1 MATSPLNVQPSSH
14 ARSNSLPSR
23 QHPITSQIDE
33 NLNRLRASQSASTSS
48 SIGHQLNCLQDL
60 YDSVDMLL
68 QLPLA
73 QQALAQEQQRKSV
86 EQLLDG
92 SLMLLDVCGTAKD
105 ALLQTKKCTQEL
117 QSVLRR
123 RRGVEGL
130 ANEVREYLT
139 SRKAVR
145 KAICKVLKNLK
156 HMENRLSSSSFSND
170 DETVVMISTLKQA
183 EAVTIGVLKSLL
195 SFITGPKAESKSS
208 RWSLVSKFMH
218 QKKVICEEEEQR
230 ANEIENADATL
241 RSMIKSGNVKY
252 VENVQNELQN
262 SEMCIQDLDEGLESF
277 FRRRDNGYRSFNHP
291 NRLPHCSNSFPS
303 RSHPLTSEV
312 DEHLSRLASSESATK
327 LSLLNHKL
335 GRVQDL
341 HDCIEKML
349 QLPFTQQM
357 LSQEQQRE
365 CVDELLNGSL
375 RLLDVCAMAKDAL
388 LQVKE
393 CTLELQSVLRR
404 KRGATKGF
412 ANEDDINLVECLLTE
427 LQSWVRGDIA

>member
-33 NLNRLRASQSASTSS
+33 NLNRLRTSQSTSTSS

-73 QQALAQEQQRKSV
+73 QQALAQEQQRKLV

-105 ALLQTKKCTQEL
+105 ALLQTKECTQEL

-145 KAICKVLKNLK
+145 KAICKALKNLK

-170 DETVVMISTLKQA
+170 DETVAVINTLK
-183 EAVTIGVLKSLL
+183 ESLL
-195 SFITGPKAESKSS
+195 SFISGTEAESKSS

-230 ANEIENADATL
+230 ANEIETADATL
-241 RSMIKSGNVKY
+241 RSLIKSGNMKHA
-252 VENVQNELQN
+252 ENAQTELQN

-277 FRRRDNGYRSFNHP
+277 FRRFIKARV
-291 NRLPHCSNSFPS
+291 
-303 RSHPLTSEV
+303 TV
-312 DEHLSRLASSESATK
+312 
-327 LSLLNHKL
+327 LN
-335 GRVQDL
+335 
-341 HDCIEKML
+341 I
-349 QLPFTQQM
+349 
-357 LSQEQQRE
+357 
-365 CVDELLNGSL
+365 LN
-375 RLLDVCAMAKDAL
+375 C
-388 LQVKE
+388 
-393 CTLELQSVLRR
+393 
-404 KRGATKGF
+404 
-412 ANEDDINLVECLLTE
+412 
-427 LQSWVRGDIA
+427 

>member
-277 FRRRDNGYRSFNHP
+277 FRRLIKARV
-291 NRLPHCSNSFPS
+291 
-303 RSHPLTSEV
+303 TV
-312 DEHLSRLASSESATK
+312 
-327 LSLLNHKL
+327 LN
-335 GRVQDL
+335 
-341 HDCIEKML
+341 I
-349 QLPFTQQM
+349 
-357 LSQEQQRE
+357 
-365 CVDELLNGSL
+365 LN
-375 RLLDVCAMAKDAL
+375 C
-388 LQVKE
+388 
-393 CTLELQSVLRR
+393 
-404 KRGATKGF
+404 
-412 ANEDDINLVECLLTE
+412 
-427 LQSWVRGDIA
+427 